1 MSFLVRDFL
10 KSSKTA
16 LDEMKPVADI
26 RRARSSDVEEITSIY
41 NEAILTTTAT
51 FDTEPK
57 TTEYRMEW
65 FNHHDERHPIFVAR
79 IDGRVVGWASLTMWS
94 DRAAYDD
101 TAETSVYV
109 KSEFRGKG
117 IGRRL
122 NSTLV
127 EEAKELHYHT
137 LIARIAEG
145 SIESVRIHEGVG
157 FVHIGTMKQVG
168 RKFGKLLDVHIYQR
182 MLEAT

>member
-1 MSFLVRDFL
+1 M
-10 KSSKTA
+10 KTRF
-16 LDEMKPVADI
+16 DI
-26 RRARSSDVEEITSIY
+26 RKATTSDVDEITAIY

-57 TTEYRMEW
+57 TSADRMEW
-65 FNHHDERHPIFVAR
+65 FRHHDERHPILVACV
-79 IDGRVVGWASLTMWS
+79 DGRVVGWASLTMWS

-109 KSEFRGKG
+109 RSEFRGNG
-117 IGRRL
+117 IGSGL
-122 NSTLV
+122 NMALV
-127 EEAKELHYHT
+127 ENAKALHFHT

-145 SIESVRIHEGVG
+145 SDESVRIHERVG
-157 FVHIGTMKQVG
+157 FIHIGTMKQVG

-182 MLEAT
+182 MIDIK

>member
-1 MSFLVRDFL
+1 MALL
-10 KSSKTA
+10 KMKT
-16 LDEMKPVADI
+16 VADI
-26 RRARSSDVEEITSIY
+26 RKARPSDVEEITSIY

-57 TTEYRMEW
+57 TTEDRMEW
-65 FNHHDERHPIFVAR
+65 FNHHDERHPIFVACVN
-79 IDGRVVGWASLTMWS
+79 DRVVGWASLTMWS

-101 TAETSVYV
+101 TVETSVYIA
-109 KSEFRGKG
+109 SEFRGKG
-117 IGRRL
+117 IGRQL

-127 EEAKELHYHT
+127 QEGQALKYHT

-145 SIESVRIHEGVG
+145 SVESVRIHEGVG

-182 MLEAT
+182 MLGPQ